1 MNGGFNDR
9 WVFGYGSLIWG
20 AGTVLIAERIEGF
33 LDGWHREWNW
43 ISASR
48 HGAPTCSLATSRG
61 PTFGFKQIAPSP
73 IWNCSERESGESLSK
88 LFAMSLELPH

>member
-1 MNGGFNDR
+1 MNGGFNES

-33 LDGWHREWNW
+33 LDWWHREGNW

-48 HGAPTCSLATSRG
+48 HGYARNFVSAVLITNL
-61 PTFGFKQIAPSP
+61 
-73 IWNCSERESGESLSK
+73 
-88 LFAMSLELPH
+88 